1 MPYLI
6 VTKTGSEEQRTIR
19 CGEAETTIGRA
30 EQSTLVL
37 ADDRVSRG
45 HAKILSDGEEY
56 FLVDL
61 GSENGTLLNNVP
73 VRRRERYILRS
84 NDVLTIG
91 GYLLRFSRSDDLEQ
105 SFNEITDSEIMEVK
119 LLKKVLQAL
128 ESEEVPSLEV
138 LNGSVEGKKFLLA
151 ADQETFTVGR
161 DPACECPIEEYVIS
175 RRHARIQRD
184 GDGYRLE
191 DLQSKNGTYV
201 NNQRVEATA
210 LHDGDRIGFGTIV
223 CLFRYPQE
231 VSLEDVEAQ
240 VRKERPKPPPP
251 PRYQPEPPP
260 AATEEDAAA
269 LNEAAAEEEIS
280 EEATE
285 QASGEPFQSPEAAAV
300 GATTHAYPPPRP
312 RRSLWQRLS
321 PVEFGLLWGG
331 FMVLVT
337 AIVLL
342 MKLFS

>member
-6 VTKTGSEEQRTIR
+6 ITKPGSEEQQTVR

-30 EQSTLVL
+30 EQNTLAL
-37 ADDRVSRG
+37 PDERVSRN
-45 HAKILSDGEEY
+45 HAKISGDGEEY

-73 VRRRERYILRS
+73 LRRRERYILRS

-91 GYLLRFSRSDDLEQ
+91 SYNLRFTRTDDLEQ

-128 ESEEVPSLEV
+128 ESEDVASIEV
-138 LNGSVEGKKFLLA
+138 LNGSAEGKKFLFA
-151 ADQETFTVGR
+151 ADQDLFTVGR
-161 DPACECPIEEYVIS
+161 DPSCECPIEEYVIS
-175 RRHARIQRD
+175 RRHARIHRE

-201 NNQRVEATA
+201 NNQRVETAT

-223 CLFRYPQE
+223 CLYRSPQE
-231 VSLEDVEAQ
+231 VSIEDVQEQ
-240 VRKERPKPPPP
+240 VRKERPKPPPR
-251 PRYQPEPPP
+251 PRVETPPP
-260 AATEEDAAA
+260 AATEDDAAA
-269 LNEAAAEEEIS
+269 TNEEAAEEAES

-285 QASGEPFQSPEAAAV
+285 QASGEELHTPDEALAH
-300 GATTHAYPPPRP
+300 ATTHAYPLPRP
-312 RRSLWQRLS
+312 RRSIWQRLS

-331 FMVLVT
+331 FMVLLT